1 MKQKIRD
8 YLAEAGLTAGQ
19 YERLMALGYE
29 QAPASKSHHLNY
41 PGGLVEHSL
50 NVTDNILRLS
60 KEFGYRWPRKES
72 PYLVGMLHDLVK
84 CKCYVENP
92 LGGFDY
98 VNPGWPGHGEAS
110 VMIATVEL
118 GIKLEREEVLAIR
131 HHMGLWGLEGAALK
145 DFNAALDGDAAPI
158 IITHTADWWAARVNE
173 SGKMKEARNADE
185 TTKA

>member
-1 MKQKIRD
+1 MKQKARN

-19 YERLMALGYE
+19 YERLMGLGYE

-41 PGGLVEHSL
+41 PGGLIEHSL
-50 NVTDNILRLS
+50 NVTQNILQLS
-60 KEFGYRWPRKES
+60 ESLCYKWPRKES
-72 PYLVGMLHDLVK
+72 PYLVGMMHDIVK
-84 CKCYVENP
+84 CKCYAESFV
-92 LGGFDY
+92 GGFDY

-118 GIKLEREEVLAIR
+118 GIKLEREEAVAIR

-173 SGKMKEARNADE
+173 SGNFKELF
-185 TTKA
+185 